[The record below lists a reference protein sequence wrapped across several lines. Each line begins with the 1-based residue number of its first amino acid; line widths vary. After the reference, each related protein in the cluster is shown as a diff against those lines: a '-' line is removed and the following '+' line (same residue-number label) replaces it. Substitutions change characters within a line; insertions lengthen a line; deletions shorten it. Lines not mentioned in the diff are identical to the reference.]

1 MGANE
6 AYSCAVERTAAVTH
20 SRPVQLADAHTGGM
34 EYGRACF
41 AQFRL
46 AVSAGGWPGMT
57 LPRPFTKLVGRESL
71 LGRLGSVLEEGRGAL
86 IVGPP
91 GIGKSSLAAAAA
103 DRVPNFRVEA
113 LYGTEVSRR
122 SPYGALAPLLSELPP
137 TGGLN
142 PVLVLQEVRR
152 LLRSKSAAAPL
163 LLVDDADQL
172 DELSVQVISQ
182 LVRSRDAV
190 VVATATDLLRADP
203 EVLSLWAD
211 GHLQR
216 IDVEALLPEETRTLM
231 ERLLGG
237 RVSEPAAREMW
248 KETHGNPHFTILM
261 TEEQIQQ
268 RRLVRSDGTWVRARS
283 YVHTGAVAEVISTRL
298 SRLPEDQRKVVE
310 ILSRVSPLPLP
321 VLLQLAAAETVD
333 ALEEDGTVVPE
344 RGAVP
349 AVRLGSSLLAAVV
362 SANVPLGRSHQ
373 LWKEVSLL
381 LENLDVLEPAALAG
395 YVSWTLACEADP
407 GDGAVLRAARFA
419 NDSGNS
425 AQALDFV
432 RSVRHGSRGQELVCE
447 EIRALMVLG
456 EHQEAYEVLTRFE
469 PRFDPARRESWTTLM
484 IQKAALLRSL
494 SKTGA
499 PQQVLDM
506 LRPDSPDSPDPSRVL
521 STETAAAV
529 DLAEAELQLVEGNYP
544 AAVKPLQELAARSGI
559 STRMRALAV
568 AAAVEAL
575 AVTGQAA
582 EAMAL
587 LDASWELLHR
597 PLPAPDQSF
606 IVTRLF
612 YALYAAGELDRALRF
627 VRENTDGVHECYRGT
642 AGELACGI
650 IHAAA
655 GEADSAIET
664 LAPAVSQLRFRDRED
679 LLPLATALLAY
690 AHGLAGNED
699 KAAVYLGLAPRFR
712 HQPSWHA
719 ERVRLFHQTL
729 AGLGHSAET
738 AARSL
743 IRMAEDAEARGNVS
757 FALACFEAAAS
768 SGDRSAAAELA
779 RLAPTATG
787 RWAKTLAAYG
797 RGLLASDPQLLLD
810 AAEGAVELGHH
821 LLAHRA
827 AGLVRTELPGAGS
840 SLNRRAA
847 VVENAA
853 YRKLLRENSIE
864 SALRSLSDFDARLVQ
879 LAAGSW
885 SRTQI
890 AEDLHLSPRTVDW
903 HLNKL
908 FRKLHVSGRTELRD
922 VLRSAG

>member
-1 MGANE
+1 
-6 AYSCAVERTAAVTH
+6 
-20 SRPVQLADAHTGGM
+20 M

-41 AQFRL
+41 AQFRP
-46 AVSAGGWPGMT
+46 AVSAGGWRGMT

-71 LGRLGSVLEEGRGAL
+71 LSRLGSALEEGRGAL
-86 IVGPP
+86 IVGAP
-91 GIGKSSLAAAAA
+91 GTGKTALAAAVA

-137 TGGLN
+137 TGELS
-142 PVLVLQEVRR
+142 PVRVLQEVRR
-152 LLRSKSAAAPL
+152 LLRSKSAAAPVL
-163 LLVDDADQL
+163 LVVDDADQL

-182 LVRSRDAV
+182 MVRARDAV
-190 VVATATDLLRADP
+190 VVATATDVLRPDP

-211 GHLQR
+211 GHLER

-261 TEEQIQQ
+261 TEEQVQQ
-268 RRLVRSDGTWVRARS
+268 RRLVRSDATWVRARS

-349 AVRLGSSLLAAVV
+349 AVRLGSPLLAAVV

-373 LWKEVSLL
+373 LWKEVSVL
-381 LENLDVLEPAALAG
+381 LENLDVLEPEAVAG

-419 NDSGNS
+419 NDSGNP

-432 RSVRHGSRGQELVCE
+432 RSVAHGSRSQELVCE
-447 EIRALMVLG
+447 EVRALMALG
-456 EHQEAYEVLTRFE
+456 EHQGAYGVLTRFE

-494 SKTGA
+494 SKSGA
-499 PQQVLDM
+499 PQQVLDI
-506 LRPDSPDSPDPSRVL
+506 LRRDSRDSPGSPGSPDPSRGL
-521 STETAAAV
+521 STDTAAAV
-529 DLAEAELQLVEGNYP
+529 DLAEAELQLAEGNYP

-568 AAAVEAL
+568 AAAAESL

-587 LDASWELLHR
+587 LDASWDLLHT

-612 YALYAAGELDRALRF
+612 YALYAAGELDRALCF
-627 VRENTDGVHECYRGT
+627 VRENTDGVHESYRGT

-655 GEADSAIET
+655 GEADSAVES

-699 KAAVYLGLAPRFR
+699 KAAGYLGLAPRFR

-719 ERVRLFHQTL
+719 DRVRLFHQTL
-729 AGLGHSAET
+729 ARLGHSAEA

-797 RGLLASDPQLLLD
+797 QGLLASDPQLLLD

-821 LLAHRA
+821 LLAYRA

-853 YRKLLRENSIE
+853 YRKLLHENSIE
-864 SALRSLSDFDARLVQ
+864 SALGSLSDFDARLVQ

-890 AEDLHLSPRTVDW
+890 AQDLHLSPRTVDW